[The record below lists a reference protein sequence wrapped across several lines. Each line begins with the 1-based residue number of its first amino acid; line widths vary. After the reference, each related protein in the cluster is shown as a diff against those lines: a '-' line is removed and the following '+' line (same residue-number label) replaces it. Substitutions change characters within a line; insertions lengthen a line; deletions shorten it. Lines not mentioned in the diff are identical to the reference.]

1 MTENHRIGFTSEIA
15 SSDAG
20 IAIINMVLKQKL
32 VISAINLNEGGPLT
46 VLRDCVASAVELLG
60 EQWDVVVLV
69 HDRALIKT
77 PGVTLIEFP
86 RSKRS
91 WMLRLYYEWWHF
103 RSLSKKLK
111 PDLWLS
117 LHDITPWVQARRQVV
132 YCHNPAPF
140 YQISV
145 REAWIEPKFLLFNL
159 FYRYLYGVG
168 IRRNRYV
175 IVQQEWLRQEFMRLF
190 AVGDVIVA
198 YPVASSRHELQPK
211 LKKSQNLFVFIYPAL
226 PRVFKN
232 IELACEAVRRLGKV
246 GVPEFEMRLT
256 IDGGENRY
264 AADLVKRYANVPGIS
279 FIGRQ
284 PYAAMAMQ
292 YAECDCLLFPSRIE
306 TWGLPISEA
315 KALGKPILAA
325 DLLYAHETVGNYDKV
340 CFFDPNDPDGLSAK
354 MGKLLEGKLQFDGS
368 CSPDPSAPF
377 ARNWREL
384 LLLLVEE

>member
-1 MTENHRIGFTSEIA
+1 M
-15 SSDAG
+15 
-20 IAIINMVLKQKL
+20 
-32 VISAINLNEGGPLT
+32 
-46 VLRDCVASAVELLG
+46 LRDCVASAVELLG
-60 EQWDVVVLV
+60 EHWDVVVLL
-69 HDRALIKT
+69 HDRTLIKT

-145 REAWIEPKFLLFNL
+145 REAWMSPKFLLFNL
-159 FYRYLYGVG
+159 FYRYLYGMG

-198 YPVASSRHELQPK
+198 YPVASNRHEPQPK
-211 LKKSQNLFVFIYPAL
+211 LKESQNLFVFIYPAL

-232 IELACEAVRRLGKV
+232 IKLVCEAVRRLGKV
-246 GVPEFEMRLT
+246 GGPEFEMRLT

-264 AADLVKRYANVPGIS
+264 AAALVKRYANVPGIS

-284 PYAAMAMQ
+284 PYAAMAKQ
-292 YAECDCLLFPSRIE
+292 YDECDCLIFPSRSE

-315 KALGKPILAA
+315 KALCKPILAA
-325 DLLYAHETVGNYDKV
+325 DLPYAHETVSNYDKV
-340 CFFDPNDPDGLSAK
+340 CFLILMTQVDSLP
-354 MGKLLEGKLQFDGS
+354 
-368 CSPDPSAPF
+368 
-377 ARNWREL
+377 
-384 LLLLVEE
+384 